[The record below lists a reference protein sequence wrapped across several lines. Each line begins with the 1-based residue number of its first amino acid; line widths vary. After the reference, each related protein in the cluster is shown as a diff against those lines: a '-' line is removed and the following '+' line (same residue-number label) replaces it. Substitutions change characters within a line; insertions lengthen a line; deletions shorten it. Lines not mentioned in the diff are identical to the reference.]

1 MSDKYTT
8 IEYYGA
14 MKVPLN
20 LPALKK
26 CVGEYYVPEPLA
38 QSFGKYIPDREVEGK
53 CIGARDVSDWSWFD
67 ESLPNYKQILAG
79 INITYGQLY
88 TYADP

>member
-1 MSDKYTT
+1 MSDNYTT

-20 LPALKK
+20 LPALTS
-26 CVGEYYVPEPLA
+26 CVGEYYVPDR
-38 QSFGKYIPDREVEGK
+38 FVPDREVEGK